1 MAGILEETTAQSLE
15 MAEMLEKITAQSLEM
30 VEIPEKTMAQDQEV
44 ELVHPVQTL
53 PNRRSVKES
62 RISAVTVKR
71 DILDPVKGII
81 PGAANKAVNDGH
93 SHWMKDKNGWWLRY
107 SDGSYAAG
115 KMIVGEHDNMQT
127 VEHQW
132 EPDQRKLV
140 YI

>member
-62 RISAVTVKR
+62 RISALTVKR
-71 DILDPVKGII
+71 DI
-81 PGAANKAVNDGH
+81 
-93 SHWMKDKNGWWLRY
+93 
-107 SDGSYAAG
+107 
-115 KMIVGEHDNMQT
+115 MI
-127 VEHQW
+127 
-132 EPDQRKLV
+132 L
-140 YI
+140 